1 MICLRVFGTPAPQ
14 GSKRHVGGGRMI
26 EASKKVKPWRQA
38 IVDQA
43 IRDGVSG
50 SQLDG
55 PLMLRVTFYMQRP
68 KFHSGAKGLKALAP
82 LFPHKVPDLDK
93 LLRSTCDALTD
104 SQVIVDDARIVQ
116 IKARKVY
123 ADTELTGALIYITHT
138 TEGETS
144 WER

>member
-1 MICLRVFGTPAPQ
+1 VITLRVFGTPAPQ

-50 SQLDG
+50 AALDG
-55 PLMLRVTFYMQRP
+55 SLELRVTFYLQRP
-68 KFHSGAKGLKALAP
+68 KSHIGVRGIRPSAP
-82 LFPHKVPDLDK
+82 LLPSKVPDLDK

-104 SQVIVDDARIVQ
+104 AQVIVDDARIVR
-116 IKARKVY
+116 IKARKLY
-123 ADTELTGALIYITHT
+123 ADHDPTGALIYINT
-138 TEGETS
+138 TIEGKSNE
-144 WER
+144 

>member
-1 MICLRVFGTPAPQ
+1 MITMRVFGTPAPQ

-50 SQLDG
+50 AALDG
-55 PLMLRVTFYMQRP
+55 SLELRVTFYLQRP
-68 KFHSGAKGLKALAP
+68 KSHLGVRGIRPSAP
-82 LFPHKVPDLDK
+82 LLPSKVPDLDK

-116 IKARKVY
+116 IEAEKVY
-123 ADTELTGALIYITHT
+123 ADHDPTGALIYINT
-138 TEGETS
+138 TIEGKTNE
-144 WER
+144 